1 MEKQWKQWKT
11 IFLGSKITADGETAA
26 MKLKDTCSLE
36 ESYDKYR
43 QHIKS
48 RNITLPTKISIV
60 KVTVFPVVMFG
71 CESWTIKKA
80 EHWRTDAFELW
91 CWRRLLWVPWTARKS
106 NQLILKEITPEYSL
120 EGLMLKLKL
129 QYFGYVMRRTDSL
142 VKTLMLGKIEDRR
155 IMTKDEMVGW
165 HHQLPELAQI
175 HVHQVS
181 DAIQPS
187 HPLSSPSP
195 PAPNPFQHQGLFQ
208 WVNPSHE
215 VAKVLE
221 FQLQHQFSNEHPE
234 LISLGW
240 TDWISFRPRDSQESS
255 PTPQFKSINS
265 SALSFLHS
273 TTLTPKYDYWKNN
286 SLN

>member
-1 MEKQWKQWKT
+1 
-11 IFLGSKITADGETAA
+11 
-26 MKLKDTCSLE
+26 MKLKDAFSLE

-106 NQLILKEITPEYSL
+106 NQLIMKEITPEYSL

-165 HHQLPELAQI
+165 HHWLDGHEFEQAPGVGDGQGSLACCSHWGHKESDTTERLNWTELTKI
-175 HVHQVS
+175 
-181 DAIQPS
+181 
-187 HPLSSPSP
+187 
-195 PAPNPFQHQGLFQ
+195 
-208 WVNPSHE
+208 
-215 VAKVLE
+215 K
-221 FQLQHQFSNEHPE
+221 
-234 LISLGW
+234 
-240 TDWISFRPRDSQESS
+240 TSF
-255 PTPQFKSINS
+255 
-265 SALSFLHS
+265 
-273 TTLTPKYDYWKNN
+273 
-286 SLN
+286 